1 LNVDCFLNPSL
12 KKRLFSKRIS
22 LFSLNL
28 LLQTLKS
35 HVMKKLAL
43 LLFVLSLSINMKAQD
58 GLEAILLAGTQDASK
73 LTEAYMNPAMKGL
86 IYGMNSGWYHTAKA
100 HKKLGFDI
108 SIGLNA
114 SMVPSKDEIF
124 KFADLGL
131 SAATTSTSLTG
142 ATVAG
147 SNTLK
152 APVKVSTTV
161 DGQTV
166 TANFTMPAGIKEDLP
181 LNAVP
186 TPSVQFSL
194 GLPKQF
200 DIMVRFVP
208 DVGSDDVT
216 GNLFGIGLKKEIT
229 DWFGIIGKTPL
240 HISLL
245 GAYTKMDV
253 NYNIQNNSSIDG
265 TNQEA
270 TFSLSS
276 YTLQA
281 IASLNFPIIN
291 FYGGVGYSAGT
302 SDLKMKGTYNLNYN
316 TGLPAPNNTKQ
327 VILTN
332 PLNLDFK
339 AKGMR
344 ATLGTRLSLGF
355 FKIFGDYTMQEYNTI
370 SGGIAFSFR

>member
-1 LNVDCFLNPSL
+1 
-12 KKRLFSKRIS
+12 
-22 LFSLNL
+22 
-28 LLQTLKS
+28 
-35 HVMKKLAL
+35 MKKIVLAL
-43 LLFVLSLSINMKAQD
+43 FALFLTFNMKAQD
-58 GLEAILLAGTQDASK
+58 GLEAILLTGTQDASK
-73 LTEAYMNPAMKGL
+73 LTKAYMNPAMKGL

-147 SNTLK
+147 SNNLK
-152 APVKVSTTV
+152 APVVVRTTV
-161 DGQTV
+161 EGQLV
-166 TANFTMPAGIKEDLP
+166 TANFTMPGGAKEDLP

-200 DIMVRFVP
+200 DVMVRLVP
-208 DVGSDDVT
+208 SVGSDDVK

-253 NYNIQNNSSIDG
+253 NYNIQNSSSIAG

-291 FYGGVGYSAGT
+291 FYGGFGYSAGT
-302 SDLKMKGTYNLNYN
+302 SDLKMKGTYNLIYN
-316 TGLPAPNNTKQ
+316 TGLPSPNNTKQ

-332 PLNLDFK
+332 PLDINFK
-339 AKGMR
+339 ANGMR

-355 FKIFGDYTMQEYNTI
+355 FKIFGDYTIQEYNTI

>member
-1 LNVDCFLNPSL
+1 M
-12 KKRLFSKRIS
+12 KKIS
-22 LFSLNL
+22 LTIL
-28 LLQTLKS
+28 LLS
-35 HVMKKLAL
+35 
-43 LLFVLSLSINMKAQD
+43 FIFNMKAQD
-58 GLEAILLAGTQDASK
+58 GLEAILLAGTQDANK
-73 LTEAYMNPAMKGL
+73 LTEAYLNPAMKGL
-86 IYGMNSGWYHTAKA
+86 IYGMNSGWYHSAKA
-100 HKKLGFDI
+100 HKKFGFDVSI
-108 SIGLNA
+108 SLNA
-114 SMVPSKDEIF
+114 SIVPSKDEIF

-131 SAATTSTSLTG
+131 SASTTSTSLIG

-147 SNTLK
+147 SNTLE
-152 APVKVSTTV
+152 APVAVSTTIE
-161 DGQTV
+161 GQTV

-200 DIMVRFVP
+200 DVMVRFVP
-208 DVGSDDVT
+208 EVGSDDVT
-216 GNLFGIGLKKEIT
+216 GNLLGIGLKKEIT
-229 DWFGIIGKTPL
+229 DWFGIVGKTPL

-253 NYNIQNNSSIDG
+253 NYNIQNSSSIQG
-265 TNQEA
+265 SNQEA
-270 TFSLSS
+270 TFSLNS

-291 FYGGVGYSAGT
+291 IYGGFGYSAGT

-332 PLNLDFK
+332 PLNIDFK
-339 AKGMR
+339 ASGMR
-344 ATLGTRLSLGF
+344 ATIGTRLSLGF
-355 FKIFGDYTMQEYNTI
+355 FKIFGDYTIQEYNTI
-370 SGGIAFSFR
+370 SAGIAFSFR

>member
-1 LNVDCFLNPSL
+1 
-12 KKRLFSKRIS
+12 
-22 LFSLNL
+22 
-28 LLQTLKS
+28 
-35 HVMKKLAL
+35 MKKLAL

-216 GNLFGIGLKKEIT
+216 GNLFVIGLKK
-229 DWFGIIGKTPL
+229 
-240 HISLL
+240 
-245 GAYTKMDV
+245 
-253 NYNIQNNSSIDG
+253 
-265 TNQEA
+265 
-270 TFSLSS
+270 
-276 YTLQA
+276 
-281 IASLNFPIIN
+281 
-291 FYGGVGYSAGT
+291 
-302 SDLKMKGTYNLNYN
+302 
-316 TGLPAPNNTKQ
+316 
-327 VILTN
+327 
-332 PLNLDFK
+332 
-339 AKGMR
+339 
-344 ATLGTRLSLGF
+344 
-355 FKIFGDYTMQEYNTI
+355 
-370 SGGIAFSFR
+370 

>member
-1 LNVDCFLNPSL
+1 
-12 KKRLFSKRIS
+12 
-22 LFSLNL
+22 
-28 LLQTLKS
+28 
-35 HVMKKLAL
+35 MKKSFLIL
-43 LLFVLSLSINMKAQD
+43 LTVILSFSAKAQD
-58 GLEAILLAGTQDASK
+58 GLEAILLAGVQDANK

-86 IYGMNSGWYHTAKA
+86 IYGMNSGWYHTAKV

-108 SIGLNA
+108 SISLNA
-114 SMVPSKDEIF
+114 SVVPSKDEIF
-124 KFADLGL
+124 RFADLGL
-131 SAATTSTSLTG
+131 SASTTSTSLTG

-152 APVKVSTTV
+152 APVTVSTTV

-166 TANFTMPAGIKEDLP
+166 TANFIMPAGVKEDLP

-200 DIMVRFVP
+200 DVMVRFVP

-229 DWFGIIGKTPL
+229 DWFGVIGKTPL

-253 NYNIQNNSSIDG
+253 NYNIQNSSSISG

-270 TFSLSS
+270 AFSLNS
-276 YTLQA
+276 YTFQA

-302 SDLKMKGTYNLNYN
+302 SDLKMKGTYNLEYN
-316 TGLPAPNNTKQ
+316 TGLPAPNNTKE
-327 VILTN
+327 VTLTD

-339 AKGMR
+339 ANGMR

-355 FKIFGDYTMQEYNTI
+355 FKIFADYTIQEYNTI
-370 SGGIAFSFR
+370 SGGIAFGFR

>member
-1 LNVDCFLNPSL
+1 
-12 KKRLFSKRIS
+12 
-22 LFSLNL
+22 
-28 LLQTLKS
+28 
-35 HVMKKLAL
+35 MKKLAL
-43 LLFVLSLSINMKAQD
+43 VLLVLTFTFNMKAQD
-58 GLEAILLAGTQDASK
+58 GLEAILLAGTQDANK

-100 HKKLGFDI
+100 HKKFGFDI
-108 SIGLNA
+108 SISLNA

-131 SAATTSTSLTG
+131 SASTTSTSLTG

-147 SNTLK
+147 SNTLE
-152 APVKVSTTV
+152 APVKISTTI

-166 TANFTMPAGIKEDLP
+166 SANFTMPAGIKEDLP
-181 LNAVP
+181 LNAIP

-200 DIMVRFVP
+200 DVMVRFVP
-208 DVGSDDVT
+208 EVGSDDVT
-216 GNLFGIGLKKEIT
+216 GNLLGIGIKKEIT

-253 NYNIQNNSSIDG
+253 NYNIQNSSSVPG

-332 PLNLDFK
+332 PLNIDFK
-339 AKGMR
+339 ASGMR

-355 FKIFGDYTMQEYNTI
+355 FKIFGDYTIQEYNTI

>member
-1 LNVDCFLNPSL
+1 
-12 KKRLFSKRIS
+12 
-22 LFSLNL
+22 
-28 LLQTLKS
+28 
-35 HVMKKLAL
+35 
-43 LLFVLSLSINMKAQD
+43 MKAQD
-58 GLEAILLAGTQDASK
+58 GLEAILLAGTQDANK
-73 LTEAYMNPAMKGL
+73 LTEAYLNPAMKGL
-86 IYGMNSGWYHTAKA
+86 IYGMNSGWYHSAKA
-100 HKKLGFDI
+100 HKKFGFDVSI
-108 SIGLNA
+108 SLNA
-114 SMVPSKDEIF
+114 SIVPSKDEIF

-131 SAATTSTSLTG
+131 SASTTSTSLIG

-147 SNTLK
+147 SNTLE
-152 APVKVSTTV
+152 APVAVSTTIE
-161 DGQTV
+161 GQTV

-200 DIMVRFVP
+200 DVMVRFVP
-208 DVGSDDVT
+208 EVGSDDVT
-216 GNLFGIGLKKEIT
+216 GNLLGIGLKKEIT
-229 DWFGIIGKTPL
+229 DWFGIVGKTPL

-253 NYNIQNNSSIDG
+253 NYNIQNSSSIQG
-265 TNQEA
+265 SNQEA
-270 TFSLSS
+270 TFSLNS

-291 FYGGVGYSAGT
+291 IYGGFGYSAGT

-332 PLNLDFK
+332 PLNIDFK
-339 AKGMR
+339 ASGMR
-344 ATLGTRLSLGF
+344 ATIGTRLSLGF
-355 FKIFGDYTMQEYNTI
+355 FKIFGDYTIQEYNTI
-370 SGGIAFSFR
+370 SAGIAFSFR

>member
-1 LNVDCFLNPSL
+1 
-12 KKRLFSKRIS
+12 
-22 LFSLNL
+22 
-28 LLQTLKS
+28 
-35 HVMKKLAL
+35 MKKLAL
-43 LLFVLSLSINMKAQD
+43 AFFVLFLTFNTKAQD
-58 GLEAILLAGTQDASK
+58 GLEAILLTGTQDASK
-73 LTEAYMNPAMKGL
+73 LTKAYMNPAMKGL

-131 SAATTSTSLTG
+131 SNSTTSTSPIG

-147 SNTLK
+147 SNNLK
-152 APVKVSTTV
+152 APIVVSTTIE
-161 DGQTV
+161 GQPV
-166 TANFTMPAGIKEDLP
+166 TANFTMPAGVKDDLP

-200 DIMVRFVP
+200 DMMIRYVP
-208 DVGSDDVT
+208 NVGSDDVK

-229 DWFGIIGKTPL
+229 DWFGIVGKTPL
-240 HISLL
+240 HLSIL

-253 NYNIQNNSSIDG
+253 NYNIQNSSSISG

-276 YTLQA
+276 FTLQA

-291 FYGGVGYSAGT
+291 FYGGFGYSSGT

-327 VILTN
+327 VVLNN
-332 PLNLDFK
+332 PLDLNFK

-344 ATLGTRLSLGF
+344 ATVGTRLSLGF
-355 FKIFGDYTMQEYNTI
+355 FKIFGDYTMQEYNTV
-370 SGGIAFSFR
+370 SAGIAFSFR